1 MIHQERAVYD
11 FSWSLNK
18 CRFVFVHFVFL
29 PFSLCFSV
37 FVCSCVCGFVFL
49 IQGNT
54 YLSRGTS
61 ASNPFIRKYWWM
73 AKILGRAAKK
83 LFYDEN
89 YFWKKKKEER
99 EMRDKKSIC
108 HRLPPDIRH
117 LLPPDV
123 HFKEVC
129 VSLSHFCVLSIYVC
143 VFLWSC
149 LCLKDF
155 SQCTKLQRRE
165 CMLWKHCT

>member
-37 FVCSCVCGFVFL
+37 FVCFCVCGFVFV

-61 ASNPFIRKYWWM
+61 ASRSPIRNYWWM
-73 AKILGRAAKK
+73 AKILGHAAKK

-89 YFWKKKKEER
+89 YFWEKKKEER

-123 HFKEVC
+123 HFKEIC
-129 VSLSHFCVLSIYVC
+129 VSLAFLCF
-143 VFLWSC
+143 VFLC
-149 LCLKDF
+149 LCFFVIL
-155 SQCTKLQRRE
+155 C
-165 CMLWKHCT
+165 LW